1 MSTPTVTIGSADT
14 SVTIT
19 WVEPG
24 DHAAPIDY
32 YEILLLKSD
41 GSFTTETTNCDGSD
55 AAIILALSCE
65 IPMPTIISSTS
76 WPVDTLIKVK
86 ARAHNGNGWG
96 EYSELNTAG
105 ATIETVPTQ
114 MAAPVFVLAGSDST
128 QTTMSWSA
136 LTGTAAGGLHLA
148 VTSYVLEW
156 DAGAGNGAWSTHIT
170 TTSLTA
176 TSAGLPG
183 GGTYSYRIAAQNKY
197 GLGVVSDAL
206 SVLIAEAP
214 AVPAAPTT
222 TQETNYVRIAWTA
235 PVDNHATIDQYQI
248 LIADSDGLF
257 VEDTAVCDGA
267 EQTVVDGLHCL
278 VPMTALW
285 AEPFTLAQSTTV
297 QAKIL
302 AHNERGW
309 SGTSDANTAGAAV
322 ETVPHAMDSPTRGVT
337 TSDAQI

>member
-1 MSTPTVTIGSADT
+1 
-14 SVTIT
+14 
-19 WVEPG
+19 
-24 DHAAPIDY
+24 
-32 YEILLLKSD
+32 
-41 GSFTTETTNCDGSD
+41 
-55 AAIILALSCE
+55 
-65 IPMPTIISSTS
+65 MPTIISSTS

-96 EYSELNTAG
+96 VYSELNTAG

-114 MAAPVFVLAGSDST
+114 MAAPVFELSGSDST

-156 DAGAGNGAWSTHIT
+156 DAGIGAWSTHKT

-176 TSAGLPG
+176 TSTGLSG

-206 SVLIAEAP
+206 SVLTAEAP
-214 AVPAAPTT
+214 DVPAAPTT
-222 TQETNYVRIAWTA
+222 TQETIYVRIAWTA
-235 PVDNHATIDQYQI
+235 PFDNHATIDQYQI

-257 VEDTAVCDGA
+257 VEDTTVCDGG

-285 AEPFTLAQSTTV
+285 AEPFSLAQSTTV
-297 QAKIL
+297 
-302 AHNERGW
+302 
-309 SGTSDANTAGAAV
+309 
-322 ETVPHAMDSPTRGVT
+322 
-337 TSDAQI
+337 